1 MENSFSNRT
10 IIENFQNSIK
20 IINKE
25 LIVRKPHPSIKTLFN
40 GKHPK
45 NRLNLKNFNKI
56 KVSKQKNEANKIP
69 KNPQPIKALIRSSLD
84 NEFLYPVKQNNVGN
98 NKPLCL
104 KNYSSSSTLYS
115 MNTNQLKNFHSNKN
129 IPKNILNK
137 TNINTNTNNNLFNS
151 TGSLPILD
159 AKSTTKLLNK
169 TNSIIEIKQ
178 EKDLN
183 QLYQEY
189 IQNVSFFNIIY
200 ILLIIEH
207 NTKINFE

>member
-98 NKPLCL
+98 NKLLCL
-104 KNYSSSSTLYS
+104 MNYSSSSTLYS
-115 MNTNQLKNFHSNKN
+115 MNANQLKNFHSNKN
-129 IPKNILNK
+129 IPNNILNK
-137 TNINTNTNNNLFNS
+137 TDINTNNNMFNS
-151 TGSLPILD
+151 TGSLPLLD
-159 AKSTTKLLNK
+159 AKSNNKLLNK
-169 TNSIIEIKQ
+169 TNSIIETKK

>member
-25 LIVRKPHPSIKTLFN
+25 LQVRKPHPSIKTLFN
-40 GKHPK
+40 GKQPK
-45 NRLNLKNFNKI
+45 NRLNLKKFNKI
-56 KVSKQKNEANKIP
+56 KVPKRKNEVKIIP
-69 KNPQPIKALIRSSLD
+69 KNSPSIKALIRSSLD
-84 NEFLYPVKQNNVGN
+84 NEFINPVKPNNIGN
-98 NKPLCL
+98 NKILSL

-115 MNTNQLKNFHSNKN
+115 INANQLKNFNSNKN
-129 IPKNILNK
+129 ITNNLLNK
-137 TNINTNTNNNLFNS
+137 TYINTNNNLFNS
-151 TGSLPILD
+151 TGSLPMLG

-169 TNSIIEIKQ
+169 TNNIINTKQ

-189 IQNVSFFNIIY
+189 IQHVSLFIIIY
-200 ILLIIEH
+200 LLLIIEH

>member
-104 KNYSSSSTLYS
+104 MNYSSSSTLYS
-115 MNTNQLKNFHSNKN
+115 MNANQLKNFHSNKN
-129 IPKNILNK
+129 IPNNILNK
-137 TNINTNTNNNLFNS
+137 TNINTNNNMFNS
-151 TGSLPILD
+151 TGSLPLLD
-159 AKSTTKLLNK
+159 AKSNNKLLNK
-169 TNSIIEIKQ
+169 TNSIIETKK

-183 QLYQEY
+183 QLCQEY